1 MKFTLTSLW
10 THKLNCQGVLF
21 RKQNKNNYTDQLF
34 NSNDKDN
41 LQVQFEIHV
50 GMATFYVHTQ
60 DNILQLESVYTPPT
74 NG

>member
-1 MKFTLTSLW
+1 M
-10 THKLNCQGVLF
+10 VI
-21 RKQNKNNYTDQLF
+21 F

-60 DNILQLESVYTPPT
+60 DNILQLESVYTLPT